1 MGAHDA
7 CQAEWGRSYDYLYLA
22 IYIIFRGLLIKKLRK
37 IKVLY
42 GFSKLVSMIRN
53 VKNLLI
59 IILFCTEYICNITI
73 NTACDMSSWRH
84 R

>member
-1 MGAHDA
+1 M
-7 CQAEWGRSYDYLYLA
+7 CQAEWGRSYDYLYFA

-42 GFSKLVSMIRN
+42 GFSKLVSKIRN

-59 IILFCTEYICNITI
+59 LNLSCIEYYCNITV
-73 NTACDMSSWRH
+73 NTVCDMSSWRH